1 MDGLFMDGEFTA
13 VKVNAVFRLDGT
25 GEGPEK

>member
-1 MDGLFMDGEFTA
+1 MDGLVMDGEFTA
-13 VKVNAVFRLDGT
+13 VQVNAVFSPDGT